1 MIPTYHMICTGNVP
15 PSIISY
21 TSYHTM
27 SDTAQKKELQTV
39 ADISHASHFHENKYE
54 KLKET

>member
-1 MIPTYHMICTGNVP
+1 
-15 PSIISY
+15 
-21 TSYHTM
+21 M